1 MLLYDNPA
9 SSNALK
15 VRFLLAELGLAYDR
29 REVPMARPRPDW
41 YVAVN
46 PFTGIPT
53 LDDDGFVLTESNAIL
68 RYLATREGR
77 DDLYPPEPRAQA
89 PVSELLD
96 RFALTVRPQF
106 FKHEAAALGF
116 KYGVGWGGVPADPA
130 AAKEIEA
137 KIAPSLTMLEQVLS
151 DGPYALGPFTIADCA
166 IAPVLF
172 RTTKSGLDLGSYP
185 RLEALREAHLARPA
199 FQAAGPVT

>member
-1 MLLYDNPA
+1 
-9 SSNALK
+9 
-15 VRFLLAELGLAYDR
+15 
-29 REVPMARPRPDW
+29 
-41 YVAVN
+41 
-46 PFTGIPT
+46 
-53 LDDDGFVLTESNAIL
+53 
-68 RYLATREGR
+68 
-77 DDLYPPEPRAQA
+77 
-89 PVSELLD
+89 VSELLD

-137 KIAPSLTMLEQVLS
+137 KIAPSLTMLEQMLS

-172 RTTKSGLDLGSYP
+172 RTTKSGLDLAPYP
-185 RLEALREAHLARPA
+185 RMAALRDALLARPA